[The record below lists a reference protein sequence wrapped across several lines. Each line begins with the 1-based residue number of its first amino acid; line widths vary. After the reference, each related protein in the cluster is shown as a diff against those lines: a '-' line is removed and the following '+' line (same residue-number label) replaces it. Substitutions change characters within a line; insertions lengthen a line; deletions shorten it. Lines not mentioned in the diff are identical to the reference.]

1 MTKYIIVTG
10 GVLSSLGKGV
20 ATASMGV
27 ILRSRGLKVDV
38 CKIDPYL
45 NVDPGLMN
53 PYQHGEVWVTK
64 DGYEAD
70 LDFGHYER
78 FLDVELDRAHNITT
92 GKVYLAVLERERK
105 GEYLGQT
112 VQIIPHITDEIKCEI
127 YGIGRINNPDVLL
140 VEIGGTTGDIE
151 GMPFLEALRQMRMEN
166 GKENVLFVHVTLV
179 PTLKTV
185 GEQKTKPTQHSVK
198 ELRSIGIQPDIVIC
212 RAETP
217 LQDDTKT
224 KLALFCDV
232 NKRDVISNHDVD
244 SVYEVPLVMEDQGL
258 GDSLLAKLNLREKGY
273 GMKEWRRFVEHTKN
287 LGREVRIG
295 IVGKYTDLRDSYISI
310 VEALKH
316 AGYSLNARVVPLWVE
331 SLDLE
336 EDPSRAKVL
345 DDAEGILVP
354 GGFGKRGS
362 EGKMMAIKYAR
373 ENNVPYLGICFG
385 FQLATVEFARSMLG
399 LKRANSSELEPDTP
413 DAVIDILPE
422 QKEIKQLGGTMRL
435 GEIPIKIEEGS
446 LAVRIYG
453 KPEVGERH
461 RHRYE
466 VNPAY
471 VERLE
476 KSGIRFSAKSDSGR
490 RMEILELPGH
500 FHFLATQF
508 HPEFKSRP
516 QRPAPVFTAF
526 VEAALRFRER
536 RGHVRSEEIRTGVHR
551 GD

>member
-10 GVLSSLGKGV
+10 GVLSGLGKGV
-20 ATASMGV
+20 ATASIGM
-27 ILRSRGLKVDV
+27 LLKARGLKVDV

-53 PYQHGEVWVTK
+53 PFQHGEVWVTK

-78 FLDVELDRAHNITT
+78 FLDIELDRAHNITT
-92 GKVYLAVLERERK
+92 GKVYLQVLERERK
-105 GEYLGQT
+105 GDYLGQT

-127 YGIGRINNPDVLL
+127 YEIARINNPNVLL

-179 PTLKTV
+179 PTLKAV

-198 ELRSIGIQPDIVIC
+198 ELRSLGIQPDIVIC
-212 RAETP
+212 RTDEP
-217 LQDDTKT
+217 LQDDTRA

-232 NKRDVISNHDVD
+232 GKMDVISNHDVS
-244 SVYEVPLVMEDQGL
+244 SVYEVPLVMEEQGL
-258 GDSLLAKLNLREKGY
+258 GDNLLAKLNLRERGY
-273 GMKEWRRFVEHTKN
+273 DIEGWRRFVNRTKN
-287 LGREVRIG
+287 LKNEVKIG

-316 AGYSLNARVVPLWVE
+316 AGYALDSKVEPLWVE

-336 EDPSRAKVL
+336 EDSSKLKVL
-345 DDAEGILVP
+345 EDAHGILVP

-362 EGKMMAIKYAR
+362 EGKMLAIGYAR
-373 ENNVPYLGICFG
+373 ENDIPYLGICFG
-385 FQLATVEFARSMLG
+385 FQLAAAEFARNVMG
-399 LKRANSSELEPDTP
+399 LRDANSSELDPDTSNP
-413 DAVIDILPE
+413 VIDLLPE
-422 QKEIKQLGGTMRL
+422 QKKIKQMGATMRL
-435 GEIPIKIEEGS
+435 GEIPLEIEDGS
-446 LAVRIYG
+446 LAMKIYG
-453 KPEVGERH
+453 KSKVSERH

-466 VNPAY
+466 VNPDYFEMFAKHG
-471 VERLE
+471 L
-476 KSGIRFSAKSDSGR
+476 RFSAKSDGGR
-490 RMEILELPGH
+490 RMEILELPDH
-500 FHFLATQF
+500 FYFLATQF

-516 QRPAPVFTAF
+516 QRPAPVFKAF
-526 VEAALRFRER
+526 VEAALKYKDRKSVELQGVR
-536 RGHVRSEEIRTGVHR
+536 RDIV
-551 GD
+551 

>member
-10 GVLSSLGKGV
+10 GVLSGLGKGV
-20 ATASMGV
+20 ASAAMGM
-27 ILRSRGLKVDV
+27 ILRSRGLKVDM

-78 FLDVELDRAHNITT
+78 FLDIELDRAHNITT

-112 VQIIPHITDEIKCEI
+112 VQVIPHITDEIKCEI
-127 YGIGRINNPDVLL
+127 YDIARINNPDVLF
-140 VEIGGTTGDIE
+140 VEIGGTVGDIE

-179 PTLKTV
+179 PTLRTV

-198 ELRSIGIQPDIVIC
+198 ELRSLGIQPDIIIG
-212 RAETP
+212 RTAMP
-217 LQDDTKT
+217 LQDDTKV

-232 NKRDVISNHDVD
+232 GKRDVISNHDVD
-244 SVYEVPLVMEDQGL
+244 SVYEVPLIMEDQGL
-258 GDSLLAKLNLREKGY
+258 GDSLIAKLNLRERGY
-273 GMKEWRRFVEHTKN
+273 GLKEWRAFVDRTKN
-287 LGREVRIG
+287 LEHRVRIT

-316 AGYSLNARVVPLWVE
+316 AGYSLNAKVEPLWVE

-336 EDPSRAKVL
+336 EGRSRTKVL
-345 DDAEGILVP
+345 DDADGILVP

-362 EGKMMAIKYAR
+362 EGKIMAVQYAR
-373 ENNVPYLGICFG
+373 ENDVPYLGICFG
-385 FQLATVEFARSMLG
+385 FQLATVEFARNVLG
-399 LKRANSSELEPDTP
+399 LNRANSSELEPDTP
-413 DAVIDILPE
+413 DPVIDILPE
-422 QKEIKQLGGTMRL
+422 QKGIKQLGGTMRL
-435 GEIPIKIEEGS
+435 GEIPLKIEEGS
-446 LAVRIYG
+446 LAMKIYG
-453 KPEVGERH
+453 KAEVGERH

-471 VERLE
+471 AEQLE
-476 KSGIRFSAKSDSGR
+476 KNGILFSAKSDGGR
-490 RMEILELPGH
+490 RMEILELPGR

-516 QRPAPVFTAF
+516 QRPAPVFKAF
-526 VEAALRFRER
+526 VEAALRFKER
-536 RGHVRSEEIRTGVHR
+536 RGHVRSEEVHPGVRR
-551 GD
+551 GN

>member
-10 GVLSSLGKGV
+10 GVLSGLGKGI
-20 ATASMGV
+20 ATAAIGT
-27 ILRSRGLKVDV
+27 ILRSRKVKVDI

-78 FLDVELDRAHNITT
+78 FLDVELDREHNITT
-92 GKVYLAVLERERK
+92 GKVYLAVLEGERK
-105 GEYLGQT
+105 GAYLGQT
-112 VQIIPHITDEIKCEI
+112 VQIIPHITDEIKDEI
-127 YGIGRINNPDVLL
+127 YEIARVNNPDVLL

-179 PTLKTV
+179 PTLKAV

-212 RAETP
+212 RTQEP
-217 LQDDTKT
+217 LQASTRAKIS
-224 KLALFCDV
+224 LFCDV
-232 NKRDVISNHDVD
+232 GKMDVISNHDVD
-244 SVYEVPLVMEDQGL
+244 SVYEVPLVMDEQGL
-258 GDSLLAKLNLREKGY
+258 GDNLLAKLSIKEKGY
-273 GMKEWRRFVEHTKN
+273 DMKEWKAFVEHNKN
-287 LGREVRIG
+287 LKRDVRIA

-316 AGYSLNARVVPLWVE
+316 AGYALNARVEPLWVE

-336 EDPSRAKVL
+336 DDPSMVKVL
-345 DDAEGILVP
+345 EDADGILVP

-362 EGKMMAIKYAR
+362 EGKILATKYSR
-373 ENNVPYLGICFG
+373 ESDIPYLGICFG
-385 FQLATVEFARSMLG
+385 FQLAAIEFARNALG
-399 LKRANSSELEPDTP
+399 LKNANSSELDPKTP
-413 DAVIDILPE
+413 HPVIDLLPE
-422 QKEIKQLGGTMRL
+422 QKEIEQMGGTMRL
-435 GEIPIKIEEGS
+435 GEIPLVIEDGT
-446 LAVRIYG
+446 LASEIYG
-453 KPEVGERH
+453 KREIGERH

-466 VNPAY
+466 VNPKY
-471 VERLE
+471 IEEFE
-476 KSGIRFSAKSDSGR
+476 KHGMRFSAKSDDGR
-490 RMEILELPGH
+490 RMEILEIPEH
-500 FHFLATQF
+500 THFLATQF

-516 QRPAPVFTAF
+516 QRPAPVFKAF
-526 VEAALRFRER
+526 VEAALNRKEKQE
-536 RGHVRSEEIRTGVHR
+536 HVRSEELHPGITH